1 MLIGKILLL
10 KATILSK
17 LDKDDDCEAAFR
29 KALMYN
35 SGKLKKQKIS
45 YKLATK

>member
-17 LDKDDDCEAAFR
+17 LDEDDECESAFK

-35 SGKLKKQKIS
+35 SGKFKKKS
-45 YKLATK
+45 CPYKLTTE